1 MRVVSL
7 ESELDA
13 SLVNLAAM
21 DADLEVV
28 LNAQSHSKKTGLNP
42 EYMYDDNY
50 DSASCL
56 QVPPLAELL
65 SYASNHGPQ
74 IATSESHVTDSSILS
89 AERSAV
95 LRFILTSP
103 AHFRRLQDDLRSARV
118 VTTQSS
124 LVALHR
130 LLAERVRDMRAVREE
145 ALAKIRDERERER
158 EHARIMGLLPFLDLD
173 DEVCADNTINHGM
186 GGGHNLGGKRKSLD
200 WDHFLAG
207 LTNVATNL
215 GAKGGILKRSSL
227 NHDAKIEQRPT
238 RSTSLPASLIKSPF
252 VAAATATSSTATSS
266 SDSSSSD
273 RTATTSNV
281 CKTTYLHTV
290 PETLPLS
297 PSSGNSGHA
306 KDMPPSRPKTSA
318 GAHGRP
324 RAARG
329 A

>member
-13 SLVNLAAM
+13 SLVNLAAT
-21 DADLEVV
+21 DADLAVV
-28 LNAQSHSKKTGLNP
+28 LNAQSHSKKTGLKP

-65 SYASNHGPQ
+65 WYASNHNPQ
-74 IATSESHVTDSSILS
+74 IATSEVCLADSSILS

-103 AHFRRLQDDLRSARV
+103 AHFHRLQDDLRSARV

-145 ALAKIRDERERER
+145 ALAKMRDERQRER
-158 EHARIMGLLPFLDLD
+158 EHARNMGLLPFLDLD

-273 RTATTSNV
+273 RTITTSNV